1 MASPLA
7 DETSKLTAALLLLAI
22 VVAPVAAAAT
32 VATNQVNIDYGRS
45 WPLSLVVDSARG
57 VAYVDGE
64 SGIYPPTGFTF
75 GIINLT
81 SRSLLKV
88 VPLPG
93 EPGPMALDPSTGTV
107 YVAGQTAVN
116 VFNPGAQSFGRPL
129 PTGLPISDLVYDNL
143 SGTLLFTSGGSLY
156 QLAPSTGRILGNAT
170 VGKSAQGIA
179 VDWVNGNVYV
189 ADYLSASVSVFGA
202 RTLSPL
208 DTLELPAPAF
218 PSALVFDRARGE
230 VYATTDESTVLG
242 ISTGSRSVS
251 QRISL
256 ESEGINTTS
265 VLALDGTGSLLFVGA
280 NPGNSV
286 VEVDA
291 ISGTVLATFP
301 VTSTVYDMG
310 FDQKTGRLYA
320 SNYHHMSVITPV
332 QQAPY
337 PWMIAVAAVIAVGA
351 VASLAT
357 FLVSKRF
364 TPSGGRRDGQPSR
377 RQTVHSWTPSPW
389 RRPPD
394 ALRL

>member
-1 MASPLA
+1 MASPLT
-7 DETSKLTAALLLLAI
+7 DETSKLATACLLLVI
-22 VVAPVAAAAT
+22 VLAPVTSAASTAS
-32 VATNQVNIDYGRS
+32 NQVNIDYGRS
-45 WPLSLVVDSARG
+45 WPLSLVMDSARG

-81 SRSLLKV
+81 SMSLLKV

-116 VFNPGAQSFGRPL
+116 VFNPETQSFGKPL

-156 QLAPSTGRILGNAT
+156 RLAPSTGRILGNAT

-179 VDWVNGNVYV
+179 VDWLNGEVYV
-189 ADYLSASVSVFGA
+189 ADYLSASVSVFSAG
-202 RTLSPL
+202 TLSPL
-208 DTLELPAPAF
+208 DTLKLPAPAY
-218 PSALVFDRARGE
+218 PSALVFDRAKGE
-230 VYATTDESTVLG
+230 VYATTDGSTVLG
-242 ISTGSRSVS
+242 ISTGSKSVS
-251 QRISL
+251 QTISL
-256 ESEGINTTS
+256 ESAGINTTS

-286 VEVDA
+286 AEVDTG
-291 ISGTVLATFP
+291 SGAVLATFP

-310 FDQKTGRLYA
+310 FDQNTGRLYA
-320 SNYHHMSVITPV
+320 SNYHHVSVITPA
-332 QQAPY
+332 QQASF

-351 VASLAT
+351 VASLAA
-357 FLVSKRF
+357 FLVSRRF
-364 TPSGGRRDGQPSR
+364 TASGGRRDGRPSL
-377 RQTVHSWTPSPW
+377 RQTVRSWTPSPC
-389 RRPPD
+389 RRLLGAP
-394 ALRL
+394 RL